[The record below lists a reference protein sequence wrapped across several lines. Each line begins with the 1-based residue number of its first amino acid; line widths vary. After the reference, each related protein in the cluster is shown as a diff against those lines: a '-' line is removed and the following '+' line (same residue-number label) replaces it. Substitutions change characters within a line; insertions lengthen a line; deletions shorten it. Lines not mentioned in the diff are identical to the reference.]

1 MLVKNWMSTPVI
13 TVNVD
18 DYMQH
23 AIKLLSDRSIRM
35 LPVLKKG
42 ELAGIVT
49 DRDLKRASASDA
61 SSQEIH
67 ALSYLL
73 STVKIKNIMT
83 KTPITVPP
91 DYTVEET
98 ALVLLEHK
106 ISGVPVVDS
115 TGEIV
120 GIITQ
125 SDIFRVMIS
134 LTGVGKKGIQF
145 AFDVEDRPGTVKE
158 VTDIIRGSGGRIV
171 NVLTSYDMA
180 PAGYR
185 KVYIRAYQVDRK
197 KLPDLQK
204 TLKERANILYMV
216 DHREGTRTVYC

>member
-1 MLVKNWMSTPVI
+1 MLVKNWMSTPVVF
-13 TVNVD
+13 VNAD

-23 AIKLLSDRSIRM
+23 AIKLLTDRGIRM

-42 ELAGIVT
+42 ELVGVVT

-73 STVKIKNIMT
+73 STIKIKTIMS
-83 KTPITVPP
+83 KPPVTVPP

-98 ALVLLEHK
+98 ALVLLKHK

-115 TGEIV
+115 TAEVV
-120 GIITQ
+120 GVITQ

-145 AFDVEDRPGTVKE
+145 AFEAEDRPGTVKE
-158 VTDIIRGSGGRIV
+158 ITDIIREAGGRIV
-171 NVLTSYDMA
+171 NILTSYDMA
-180 PAGYR
+180 SAGYR
-185 KVYIRAYQVDRK
+185 RVYIRAYQIDRK

-204 TLKERANILYMV
+204 TLKEIATILYMV
-216 DHREGTRTVYC
+216 DHREGSRTVYC